1 MNSDSTEGLMTLSD
15 VQWEEWLKALEH
27 LLHEADAH
35 GETIFAI
42 HINSAIE
49 TAYSRM
55 GRTRS
60 KTDFSQLF
68 KAAQDS

>member
-1 MNSDSTEGLMTLSD
+1 MGKGQMTLSD
-15 VQWEEWLKALEH
+15 VQWEEWLKALEN

-60 KTDFSQLF
+60 EPDFSQLF
-68 KAAQDS
+68 KAAKDS